1 MIAAAVAHTNTF
13 EDDFLREYADVVRCA
28 YRVLGDRVDAEDV
41 AQDVFMRFIGRRLP
55 EPSVLRLATVRMA
68 LNALR
73 SRKRRLAREVAE
85 YRSALPS
92 ASDARSI
99 DPFTIVDAASRT
111 VLVRAALV
119 RLRPRDAELLLL
131 RYSGAAYRDLSQT
144 LRIDAAQVGMRIA
157 RAERAFRKEI
167 DRVAIR

>member
-1 MIAAAVAHTNTF
+1 MIAAAVAQTDTF

-55 EPSVLRLATVRMA
+55 ERSVLRLASVRMA

-73 SRKRRLAREVAE
+73 SRKRRLARELAE
-85 YRSALPS
+85 YRSALS
-92 ASDARSI
+92 STTDSRTL
-99 DPFTIVDAASRT
+99 DPCVIVDAQSRT

-131 RYSGAAYRDLSQT
+131 RYSGADYRDIAQT
-144 LRIDAAQVGMRIA
+144 LHIDGAQIGTRLA

>member
-1 MIAAAVAHTNTF
+1 
-13 EDDFLREYADVVRCA
+13 
-28 YRVLGDRVDAEDV
+28 
-41 AQDVFMRFIGRRLP
+41 MRFIGRRLP

-73 SRKRRLAREVAE
+73 SRKRRLARELAE
-85 YRSALPS
+85 YRTALPS
-92 ASDARSI
+92 ASDSRSVE
-99 DPFTIVDAASRT
+99 PFAIVDAQSRT

-119 RLRPRDAELLLL
+119 QLRPRDAELLLL
-131 RYSGAAYRDLSQT
+131 RYSGADYRDLAQT
-144 LRIDAAQVGMRIA
+144 LHIDGAQVGMRLA

>member
-1 MIAAAVAHTNTF
+1 MTAATVAQISTF
-13 EDDFLREYADVVRCA
+13 EDDFLREYPDVVRCA

-55 EPSVLRLATVRMA
+55 EPPVLRLATVRMA

-73 SRKRRLAREVAE
+73 SRKRRLARELAE
-85 YRSALPS
+85 HRSALPT
-92 ASDARSI
+92 ASHSVAV
-99 DPFTIVDAASRT
+99 DPFALVDAQTRT

-131 RYSGAAYRDLSQT
+131 RYSGADYRDLAQT
-144 LRIDAAQVGMRIA
+144 LRIESAQVGMRLA

-167 DRVAIR
+167 DRAAIR

>member
-1 MIAAAVAHTNTF
+1 MIAAVVAQTDTF
-13 EDDFLREYADVVRCA
+13 EDGFLREYADVVRCA

-41 AQDVFMRFIGRRLP
+41 AQDVFMRFMGRRLP
-55 EPSVLRLATVRMA
+55 EPSVLRLASVRMA

-73 SRKRRLAREVAE
+73 SRKRRLARELAD

-92 ASDARSI
+92 TTDSGAI
-99 DPFTIVDAASRT
+99 DPFAIVDAQSRA

-131 RYSGAAYRDLSQT
+131 RYSGADYRDLAQT
-144 LRIDAAQVGMRIA
+144 LRIDGAQVGTRLA

-167 DRVAIR
+167 DRAAIR

>member
-1 MIAAAVAHTNTF
+1 MIAAAVAQTDTF

-41 AQDVFMRFIGRRLP
+41 AQDVFMRFMGRRLP

-73 SRKRRLAREVAE
+73 ARKRRLARELVE
-85 YRSALPS
+85 YRSASPS
-92 ASDARSI
+92 ASDSFSI
-99 DPFTIVDAASRT
+99 DPFAIVDAESRT

-131 RYSGAAYRDLSQT
+131 RYSGADYRDLAQT
-144 LRIDAAQVGMRIA
+144 LRIDGAQVGMRLA
-157 RAERAFRKEI
+157 RAEHAFRKEI
-167 DRVAIR
+167 DRAAIR